1 MPDNT
6 SAYSSGLLNRLSR
19 LMVFSVFLFVLIFI
33 MFVFLI
39 FVSSCLIDTFKHLR
53 PAEQRDT
60 DITAYFEI
68 LTGQLHFTVI
78 SLSTFGVI
86 DLSACVV
93 AVVINK

>member
-19 LMVFSVFLFVLIFI
+19 LMEITATMPVMIPIMIAFI
-33 MFVFLI
+33 I

-53 PAEQRDT
+53 PAEQRNT